1 MDKNSPKDANYTVI
15 EGNRVY
21 VGQERREERRRLGH
35 NERVE
40 TLLKNFGLD
49 RRLRVERRRA
59 DSSWLLTSQK
69 AANQ

>member
-1 MDKNSPKDANYTVI
+1 MDKNSSKDANYTVI

-21 VGQERREERRRLGH
+21 VGQERREDRRRLGH